1 MHNLTKMNK
10 LKLLVGS
17 AVATIGSILGLSVF
31 ATEETAYQALEDAI
45 ATGTDSAMTGITSN
59 LPAIIGV
66 GVLIVVIFLVWRIF
80 RRFAGGR

>member
-1 MHNLTKMNK
+1 MNK
-10 LKLLVGS
+10 LKLIGYS
-17 AVATIGSILGLSVF
+17 IAGAVASLISFASAR
-31 ATEETAYQALEDAI
+31 ATEEEAYTALENAI
-45 ATGTDSAMTGITSN
+45 ATGTDQAMTGITSN